1 MLLTSVNS
9 GRCDADGAGPFLS
22 VVASVNL
29 RTIVRLPTAGAS
41 GSRWRSGR
49 MIFMLFADSELR
61 RG

>member
-1 MLLTSVNS
+1 MLLTSVNF
-9 GRCDADGAGPFLS
+9 GLCDAHGAGPFLS

-49 MIFMLFADSELR
+49 MISMVFAGSELR
-61 RG
+61 RE